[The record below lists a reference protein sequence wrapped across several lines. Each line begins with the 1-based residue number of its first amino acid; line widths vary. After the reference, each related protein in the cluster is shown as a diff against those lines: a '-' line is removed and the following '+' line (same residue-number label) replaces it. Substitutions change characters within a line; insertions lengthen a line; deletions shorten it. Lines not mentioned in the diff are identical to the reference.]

1 MGFSIVAHYLQTSVM
16 KQSKQQRKLYRT
28 KVNQSFIDRLRKS
41 RSKDYCFY
49 LHFYIILINFLIY
62 KDLSRKS
69 GSDNSIYWY
78 RMNTTKFLADYYAPD
93 NIMIIIRIEI
103 IMILFLDNDLVIR
116 QIVYGNSFVSLW
128 IIKYYFKIKLPSFI
142 IYNHKRYCCKL

>member
-1 MGFSIVAHYLQTSVM
+1 
-16 KQSKQQRKLYRT
+16 
-28 KVNQSFIDRLRKS
+28 
-41 RSKDYCFY
+41 
-49 LHFYIILINFLIY
+49 
-62 KDLSRKS
+62 
-69 GSDNSIYWY
+69 
-78 RMNTTKFLADYYAPD
+78 MNTTKFLADYYAPD
-93 NIMIIIRIEI
+93 DIMIIIRIEI